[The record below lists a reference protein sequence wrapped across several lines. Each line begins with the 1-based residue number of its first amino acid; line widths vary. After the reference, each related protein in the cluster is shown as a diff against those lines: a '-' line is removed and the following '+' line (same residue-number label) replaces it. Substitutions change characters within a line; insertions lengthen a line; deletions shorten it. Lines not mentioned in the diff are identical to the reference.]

1 MRIFSITILL
11 VLILTSCR
19 THDLRELPPSQS
31 VATSENEPRSSNN
44 KISKGEILP
53 KGSVESDSA
62 PKGASTAGNDST
74 KNAEENLSASAT
86 AKPLSGAASKQKV
99 NQDLPQLATSGSA
112 ELILD
117 HGYFQVSYS
126 EKNRLPNWVSYH
138 LRADNLKNK
147 VAKRKNKF
155 FADPQLLKIKKAFAS
170 PDDFDGDTYD
180 RGHMA
185 PSDDFAW
192 DQKAND
198 ATFVMTNMAPQERA
212 LNRGSWKKLELTIRK
227 WACTE
232 GELRVVTG
240 PILSESM
247 ARMSSQVPVPQKF
260 FKVVLDETP
269 PRKAIG
275 FIYKQEDGKT
285 SLAAQ
290 AMNLAAIEA
299 QTGYKFFVD
308 LPQNERKPL
317 EIAYNLQ
324 DWVETDCLPGRKKR
338 H

>member
-1 MRIFSITILL
+1 MRNFSITILF
-11 VLILTSCR
+11 VLLLTSCQ
-19 THDLRELPPSQS
+19 THDIRDQGVGDKPVPPVSHEGS
-31 VATSENEPRSSNN
+31 NTPSIPRD
-44 KISKGEILP
+44 SK
-53 KGSVESDSA
+53 
-62 PKGASTAGNDST
+62 
-74 KNAEENLSASAT
+74 
-86 AKPLSGAASKQKV
+86 KV
-99 NQDLPQLATSGSA
+99 NSDLPQRLNANTP

-117 HGYFQVSYS
+117 NGYFQISYS

-138 LRADNLKNK
+138 LKAENLKNK
-147 VAKRKNKF
+147 VAKRRNKF
-155 FADPQLLKIKKAFAS
+155 YADPQLLKIKLAVAM

-185 PSDDFAW
+185 PSDDFVW

-212 LNRGSWKKLELTIRK
+212 LNRGSWKKLELSVRK

-240 PILSESM
+240 PILTGVM
-247 ARMSSQVPVPQKF
+247 IKMSSQVPVPQKF
-260 FKVVLDETP
+260 FKVILDETP
-269 PRKAIG
+269 PRKVIG
-275 FIYKQEDGKT
+275 FIYKQGDGKA
-285 SLAAQ
+285 SMAAQ
-290 AMNLAAIEA
+290 AMNLAAIEK

-308 LPQNERKPL
+308 LPQDERKSL

-338 H
+338 P

>member
-1 MRIFSITILL
+1 MPCILVLQIRPHVRNTKEGRTSMRIFSITL
-11 VLILTSCR
+11 VLILLLTSCQ
-19 THDLRELPPSQS
+19 THDIRDQRSGDSKP
-31 VATSENEPRSSNN
+31 ATPAGD
-44 KISKGEILP
+44 SKNG
-53 KGSVESDSA
+53 G
-62 PKGASTAGNDST
+62 
-74 KNAEENLSASAT
+74 
-86 AKPLSGAASKQKV
+86 AKPKSAATPGLPINKGL
-99 NQDLPQLATSGSA
+99 NQYLPQPANGSSS

-117 HGYFQVSYS
+117 HGFFQISYS

-155 FADPQLLKIKKAFAS
+155 FADPQLLQIKKAFAR

-185 PSDDFAW
+185 PSDDFVW

-212 LNRGSWKKLELTIRK
+212 LNRGSWKKLELSVRK

-247 ARMSSQVPVPQKF
+247 TRMSSQVPVPQKF
-260 FKVVLDETP
+260 FKVILDETP
-269 PRKAIG
+269 PRKVIG
-275 FIYKQEDGKT
+275 FIYKQEDGKA
-285 SLAAQ
+285 SMAAQ
-290 AMNLAAIEA
+290 AKNLAAIEKL
-299 QTGYKFFVD
+299 TGYKFFVD
-308 LPQNERKPL
+308 LPQDERKSL

-324 DWVETDCLPGRKKR
+324 DWVETDCLPGRKKQR
-338 H
+338 

>member
-1 MRIFSITILL
+1 MRTFSITILL
-11 VLILTSCR
+11 ILLLTSCQ
-19 THDLRELPPSQS
+19 THDIRNSAPSQP
-31 VATSENEPRSSNN
+31 TST
-44 KISKGEILP
+44 
-53 KGSVESDSA
+53 VESK
-62 PKGASTAGNDST
+62 PKQPNKQNSKNEVADIHAAETPRAGT
-74 KNAEENLSASAT
+74 
-86 AKPLSGAASKQKV
+86 SGKQKA
-99 NQDLPQLATSGSA
+99 NQNLPQAAIAGTA

-117 HGYFQVSYS
+117 HGFFQISYS

-147 VAKRKNKF
+147 VAKRRNRF
-155 FADPQLLKIKKAFAS
+155 FADPQLLQIKKAFAS

-185 PSDDFAW
+185 PSDDFVW

-212 LNRGSWKKLELTIRK
+212 LNRGSWKKLELAVRK

-240 PILSESM
+240 PILSGTM
-247 ARMSSQVPVPQKF
+247 LRMSSQVPVPQKF
-260 FKVVLDETP
+260 FKVILDETP

-275 FIYKQEDGKT
+275 FIYKQEDGKA
-285 SLAAQ
+285 SMAAQ
-290 AMNLAAIEA
+290 AMNLATIEK

-308 LPQNERKPL
+308 LPQDERKTL